1 VSKDYNHE
9 IGYESLLKDFE
20 RYRKQS
26 PRGVSL
32 AKKDKTIV
40 LQFKIGNKSRS

>member
-1 VSKDYNHE
+1 MSKEYNHE

-26 PRGVSL
+26 PSAL
-32 AKKDKTIV
+32 SI
-40 LQFKIGNKSRS
+40 IN